1 MGYLKFIL
9 VFILELVRTN
19 IIKTILLVSSIVC
32 FNYAGVFPETID
44 TYKIINETKVE
55 NTHVYFYKTISDNKI
70 EYDIITSEDPIKIVN
85 GEIRISSYSGINV
98 LFWILFSISTLILV
112 VAIFLNDSDVGWE
125 LEDAWKEA
133 FGTLIYCEE
142 ENGEYYYFA
151 LGRLIEKRNQQVSR
165 RYSISS
171 ELRIDG
177 FRELYRCPKYQTKTQ
192 RRETLLNK
200 IGIK

>member
-32 FNYAGVFPETID
+32 FNLAGDFPDTID

-55 NTHVYFYKTISDNKI
+55 NTHIYFYKTISDNKI
-70 EYDIITSEDPIKIVN
+70 EYDIITSESPIKMVN
-85 GEIRISSYSGINV
+85 GEIRISSYSGFNV

-112 VAIFLNDSDVGWE
+112 VATFINDDDVGWE
-125 LEDAWKEA
+125 LEDVWKEA

-142 ENGEYYYFA
+142 ENGDYYYFA
-151 LGRLIEKRNQQVSR
+151 LGRLIEKRNQQVTR
-165 RYSISS
+165 RYSITS

>member
-9 VFILELVRTN
+9 VFIFDLVRTN

-32 FNYAGVFPETID
+32 FNLAGDFPDTID

-55 NTHVYFYKTISDNKI
+55 NTHIYFYKTISDNKI
-70 EYDIITSEDPIKIVN
+70 EYDIITAENPIKMVN
-85 GEIRISSYSGINV
+85 GEIRISSYNGFNV

-112 VAIFLNDSDVGWE
+112 VATFINDDDVGWE

-165 RYSISS
+165 RYSITS